1 MKCGSYE
8 VAVGG
13 RLVRIAHLDSDKY
26 ENVVDPEV
34 VRAELRKAKTRIDL
48 FTFMQIMPET
58 KKKFDYY
65 VEMDNLAILSVSTL
79 DNWWNHQI
87 RSFPRNRARQA
98 EKRGVTLREVP
109 FDETLARGI
118 CEVYNETMV
127 RQGKPNVHYGK
138 DVQTVY
144 REAAT
149 FLDRAVFIGAFF
161 EGKLIGFV
169 KMVIDETTT
178 QASLMNIVA
187 MVRHRDK
194 APTNALIAHAVRAC
208 ANRGIP
214 YLMYQSFVY
223 GNKEGDSL
231 TNFKEIN
238 GFQRVDLPRYYVPLT
253 SLGALALRYG
263 LHHKLM
269 DQLPK
274 PVAAK
279 LRELRSTWYNRK
291 PRSVA
296 EAT

>member
-1 MKCGSYE
+1 MKCGSNE
-8 VAVGG
+8 VIVQG
-13 RLVRIAHLDSDKY
+13 RLVRIAHLDIDKY
-26 ENVVDPEV
+26 ESVKSPEAV
-34 VRAELRKAKTRIDL
+34 AAELHRAKDRVDL
-48 FTFMQIMPET
+48 FTFMQIMPDT
-58 KKKFDYY
+58 ARKYDYY
-65 VEMDNLAILSVSTL
+65 LEMDNLAILPISTF
-79 DNWWNHQI
+79 DNWWNKQI

-98 EKRGVTLREVP
+98 EKRGVALREVP
-109 FDETLARGI
+109 FDDSLVEGLW
-118 CEVYNETMV
+118 EVYNETKV

-138 DVQTVY
+138 DVATVR

-169 KMVIDETTT
+169 KMVIDETRT

-194 APTNALIAHAVRAC
+194 APTNALIAHAVRAS
-208 ANRGIP
+208 ADRGIP

-238 GFQRVDLPRYYVPLT
+238 GFQRTDLPRYYVPLT
-253 SLGALALRYG
+253 PLGRMALKYG
-263 LHHKLM
+263 LHHKLV

-274 PVAAK
+274 PVAEK
-279 LRELRSTWYNRK
+279 LRKFRTAWYNRK
-291 PRSVA
+291 LQSA
-296 EAT
+296 TEAS

>member
-1 MKCGSYE
+1 MK
-8 VAVGG
+8 
-13 RLVRIAHLDSDKY
+13 
-26 ENVVDPEV
+26 
-34 VRAELRKAKTRIDL
+34 
-48 FTFMQIMPET
+48 
-58 KKKFDYY
+58 
-65 VEMDNLAILSVSTL
+65 
-79 DNWWNHQI
+79 
-87 RSFPRNRARQA
+87 
-98 EKRGVTLREVP
+98 EVP
-109 FDETLARGI
+109 FDETLAQGI
-118 CEVYNETMV
+118 WEVYNETMV

-169 KMVIDETTT
+169 KMVIDETKT

-208 ANRGIP
+208 ADRGIP

-253 SLGALALRYG
+253 PLGTLALRFG
-263 LHHKLM
+263 LHHKFT

-279 LRELRSTWYNRK
+279 LRELRSAWYNRK
-291 PRSVA
+291 LRSIA